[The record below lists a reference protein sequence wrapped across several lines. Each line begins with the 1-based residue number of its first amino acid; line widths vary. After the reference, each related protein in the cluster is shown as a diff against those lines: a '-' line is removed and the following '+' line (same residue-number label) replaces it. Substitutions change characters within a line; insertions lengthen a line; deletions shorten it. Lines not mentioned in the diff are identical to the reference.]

1 MTSRMVR
8 IVLARF
14 SSAARHG
21 PKVRRQRSPSPCSVR
36 PSLGAFLPP
45 IIKAQKFDQQQGLDL
60 TFVERPPDAYV
71 TQFNSG
77 EFQVGGSA
85 ATLTIAV
92 ARNRGVPVT
101 YLFNLFDFWG
111 ALVTSNQDIKTLK
124 DLAGKQIAAA
134 KVTTNFAMI
143 DWFARR
149 QGLDLSKQQ
158 VVNTAPPGLMS
169 YAMADR
175 ADAVHL
181 WEPGYTQLIAKKP
194 TARALDLDIRRQWRQ
209 FAGGDA
215 IPTLGVAAHESWIKQ
230 HANLVQPLYRAY
242 KAAGEWARKNPARGR
257 GADPAQGLERRSGRD
272 QAAHRIE
279 RSARH
284 EHRRRSRD
292 PQGDRS
298 GLQRRRVDRLHS
310 PSAGSRRGLRAR
322 NSTEASATATIPRAF
337 AMPLLWQGGA
347 RPARSSI
354 PA

>member
-1 MTSRMVR
+1 MAGR
-8 IVLARF
+8 ILLGLIALVASVAGMGGAYAQATPAKITVVVF
-14 SSAARHG
+14 G
-21 PKVRRQRSPSPCSVR
+21 P

-45 IIKAQKFDQQQGLDL
+45 IIKANKFDAANGLEL

-92 ARNRGVPVT
+92 ARNRGVAVT

-111 ALVTSNQDIKTLK
+111 ALVTSNAEVKGVK

-134 KVTTNFAMI
+134 RVTTNFAMI

-149 QGLDLSKQQ
+149 QGLDLSKAQ

-169 YAMADR
+169 YAMAER

-194 TARALDLDIRRQWRQ
+194 SVRTLDLDIRKQWRQ

-230 HANLVQPLYRAY
+230 NPTLVQPLYRAY
-242 KAAGEWARKNPARGR
+242 KTAAEWARKNPA
-257 GADPAQGLERRSGRD
+257 E
-272 QAAHRIE
+272 AAELILPKGS
-279 RSARH
+279 SA
-284 EHRRRSRD
+284 
-292 PQGDRS
+292 
-298 GLQRRRVDRLHS
+298 DRLAVKQLIEANDRLAMNVAGAAELRKEIEAVFNAGVS
-310 PSAGSRRGLRAR
+310 TKYIDKMPEAGAIYGSALK
-322 NSTEASATATIPRAF
+322 
-337 AMPLLWQGGA
+337 
-347 RPARSSI
+347 
-354 PA
+354 

>member
-1 MTSRMVR
+1 MEGNM
-8 IVLARF
+8 
-14 SSAARHG
+14 AARILLGSIALIVSIAGLGSAWAQATPAKITIVVFG
-21 PKVRRQRSPSPCSVR
+21 P

-45 IIKAQKFDQQQGLDL
+45 IIKANKFDAANGLEL
-60 TFVERPPDAYV
+60 NFVERPPDAYV

-111 ALVTSNQDIKTLK
+111 ALVTSNAEVKTVK
-124 DLAGKQIAAA
+124 DLVGKQIAAA
-134 KVTTNFAMI
+134 RVTTNFAMI

-149 QGLDLSKQQ
+149 QGLDLSKAQ

-194 TARALDLDIRRQWRQ
+194 GVRTLDLDIRKQWRQ

-215 IPTLGVAAHESWIKQ
+215 IPTLGVAAHESWVKQ
-230 HANLVQPLYRAY
+230 NPSLVQPLFRAY
-242 KAAGEWARKNPARGR
+242 KAAAEWARKNPAEAAELILPKG
-257 GADPAQGLERRSGRD
+257 GAA
-272 QAAHRIE
+272 
-279 RSARH
+279 
-284 EHRRRSRD
+284 
-292 PQGDRS
+292 
-298 GLQRRRVDRLHS
+298 DRLAVKQLIESNDRLAMNVAGAAELRKEIEAVFNAGVSTKYIDKLPEAGAVYGS
-310 PSAGSRRGLRAR
+310 PLK
-322 NSTEASATATIPRAF
+322 
-337 AMPLLWQGGA
+337 
-347 RPARSSI
+347 
-354 PA
+354 